1 MNIDLHGRTAL
12 VTGASRGI
20 GKAIAGRLGKSGA
33 YIIGTATSETGRNQ
47 IDTAF
52 KGGGINGR
60 ALVLDVADVESVAA
74 LEETLKG
81 ENLKPDI
88 LVNNAGITRDN
99 LLIRM
104 KDDEWNQVINADLN
118 SIYHLCKVCLRG
130 MIKSRY
136 GRIVNI
142 TSVVALSGN
151 AGQTNY
157 AAAKAG
163 IIGFTK
169 SLAQEVAGRNITVNA
184 VAPGFIISDM
194 TRDISG
200 QQKEALLAQ
209 IPMGRMGETEEIAGV
224 VLFLVSTLADY
235 VTGETINVNGGM
247 YMV

>member
-1 MNIDLHGRTAL
+1 MNIDLNGRTAM

-20 GKAIAGRLGKSGA
+20 GRAIARELGKSGA
-33 YIIGTATSETGRNQ
+33 YIIGTATSERGKDL
-47 IDTAF
+47 IDSALSND
-52 KGGGINGR
+52 GIDGK
-60 ALVLDVADVESVAA
+60 ALVLDVADIESVAA
-74 LEETLKG
+74 LEEGLKG
-81 ENLKPDI
+81 EDLRPDI

-104 KDDEWNQVINADLN
+104 RDDEWNQVINTDLN
-118 SIYHLCKVCLRG
+118 SIYRLCKICLRG
-130 MIKSRY
+130 MIKARF

-194 TRDISG
+194 TRDLPAA
-200 QQKEALLAQ
+200 QQEALITQ
-209 IPMGRMGETEEIAGV
+209 IPMGRMGDAEDIAGV
-224 VLFLVSTLADY
+224 VLFLVSPLAGY
-235 VTGETINVNGGM
+235 ITGETINVNGGM

>member
-1 MNIDLHGRTAL
+1 MNIDLTGRTAL

-20 GKAIAGRLGKSGA
+20 GKAIARELGKSGA
-33 YIIGTATSETGRNQ
+33 YIIGTATADKGKEL
-47 IDTAF
+47 IDAAF
-52 KGGGINGR
+52 STDRIDGK
-60 ALVLDVADVESVAA
+60 ALVLDVADIESVAA
-74 LEETLKG
+74 LEESLNR

-99 LLIRM
+99 LFIRM

-118 SIYHLCKVCLRG
+118 SIYRLCKICLRS
-130 MIKSRY
+130 MIKARF
-136 GRIVNI
+136 GRIVNL

-163 IIGFTK
+163 IMGFTK

-184 VAPGFIISDM
+184 VAPGFINSDM
-194 TRDISG
+194 TRDIPAV
-200 QQKEALLAQ
+200 QREALIAQ
-209 IPMGRMGETEEIAGV
+209 IPMGRMGESEEIAGV
-224 VLFLVSTLADY
+224 VLFLVSPLSGY
-235 VTGETINVNGGM
+235 ITGETINVNGGM